1 MNNTIVEYKIKNNN
15 SSLGVEILD
24 FEYDHIFDDA
34 RVSDLRNLWLNY
46 SIIIFKDLT
55 QFDLEL

>member
-24 FEYDHIFDDA
+24 FEYDPNETHWTPIEEILNIFYK
-34 RVSDLRNLWLNY
+34 V
-46 SIIIFKDLT
+46 
-55 QFDLEL
+55 

>member
-46 SIIIFKDLT
+46 SIIIFKDL
-55 QFDLEL
+55 

>member
-1 MNNTIVEYKIKNNN
+1 MNNTIVKYKIKNNN

-46 SIIIFKDLT
+46 SIIIFKDLNNLKN
-55 QFDLEL
+55 F